1 MADKT
6 LEERV
11 SAIEKWIEKHDE
23 EKIEELKME
32 LQMANI
38 KNSMPYFP
46 PRIGF

>member
-1 MADKT
+1 MPDQT
-6 LEERV
+6 LEARV
-11 SAIEKWIEKHDE
+11 SAIEKWIEQHDK

-32 LQMANI
+32 LQMAKI